1 MAGIR
6 VDNVPRTV
14 DGPSV
19 VAAASALMLLPQN
32 ASRHLRLHRMA
43 ALGMALEDRQIPAAS
58 PSAIR
63 ALLKTDEVG
72 GPNVLREED
81 PYSDVLVQSI
91 DFAGGPYLVSPG
103 SGDHTVAD
111 VKNLIDAMLR
121 DRWMDEDLYQPAF
134 KMVHSLLI
142 ASDLVLRRA
151 GLRRGTLPRGS
162 ARTPVDVPG
171 ASRLKELA
179 SAAFISND
187 DLDSYGPWL
196 RMVIDTF
203 ALDPGTLADPCE
215 EDITDDRLYMYP
227 FLRLEDGY
235 RVVLPLDLLVT
246 MRFHF
251 LRFAKQAGQLDQLG
265 RRWRAAALYRVM
277 RLLDPDR
284 TAILIEEDDLV
295 ARYLLPIDVRRD
307 LHVVLATDP
316 LTNWDTS
323 VWGHVHDT
331 QAVLARLAHLMA
343 PAVRRTYSSAST
355 LLHLVISDN
364 PGGGAFWGVPNINHA
379 DPVLIIRSDDLE
391 VVLHHEPDGAL
402 GLLLFAEAQDRRPG
416 DAFVTDILDE
426 FSIYEA
432 FEKSFYSSDGPQPSF
447 TVFQTGEGL
456 APRAKYQLEVDMH
469 GVVPPLEP
477 QIIVP
482 AQRRYRSDGPGIYMV
497 DPRSPFRGYVVE
509 LTACSVFITVD
520 MDGDGPIGVE
530 ADLVECVAYWVWEC
544 ANRVGVLPTDPT
556 VEIVLNLSSPESW
569 RRPSG
574 WSQSDPAVRVSPRG
588 SGLTLEV
595 TETFVALL
603 QEGSNLAERELVS
616 VLLDGLFGVAAS
628 DLPGTLDRVA
638 PRGSKRMLNAFDQ
651 GHAPDMWAKELP
663 RPLTGHAQVTAQ
675 LLDDLGDWLRSSSGG
690 NFPTG
695 SLNGDDRVA
704 ALNAAVGYL
713 FQRLESEIVEYE
725 PRGLLE
731 YLIAQNES
739 LLHNAKFLGIM
750 LRSRLACF
758 GENSEAAT
766 DLVEER
772 KASASAQRAN
782 RFLIEYVAARP
793 PTGTEQVQTRDYY
806 GLLSIASEIAE
817 RGTASDFLHHRLAD
831 FEVSILESGRLGVER
846 DHPVHQAME
855 MYAVNSS
862 SRSLREAQADDLV
875 EDSADESNRLN
886 VADFLAMS
894 AEATRAEFRFTFDE
908 LREVCG
914 GLLDLGAADQVNRV
928 DRTRAVA
935 EISRSRGL
943 TQETVER
950 VLDKIV
956 LVPRAS
962 FMSIGYDAVPWR
974 FNRDMSY
981 VRRPVVQQGT
991 DLVFGFRTLYRLG
1004 PYWVDNLLSGRLQ
1017 GRAETDEM
1025 IKFISQARRRIND
1038 QFAQQVA
1045 RKFDRLGFTTRLS
1058 VKKFGKNRVADPDG
1072 NDIGDIDVFAFH
1084 EASNTIVAV
1093 EAKDFEV
1100 ARTPVEIANEVEKL
1114 FTGKNGKRSTVE
1126 LHSRRIDWLRDNVGV
1141 VTAHLSLPANTRVRV
1156 LGAIVTSEPLIMPL
1170 VTKSPFPVVAID
1182 DLTAEAVG
1190 AEAGRRRARRDK
1202 PAGGR

>member
-1 MAGIR
+1 MTSISI
-6 VDNVPRTV
+6 DNVPRTV

-19 VAAASALMLLPQN
+19 VAAASALMLLPEN

-43 ALGMALEDRQIPAAS
+43 ALGMALGDRQISAAS
-58 PSAIR
+58 ASAVR
-63 ALLKTDEVG
+63 ALLKRDDIG
-72 GPNVLREED
+72 GPDVLREED

-91 DFAGGPYLVSPG
+91 DFAGGPYLVSSG

-121 DRWMDEDLYQPAF
+121 ERWMDIDLYQPAF
-134 KMVHSLLI
+134 RMVHTLLI
-142 ASDLVLRRA
+142 VSDLVLRRA
-151 GLRRGTLPRGS
+151 GLRRGTLPLGS

-171 ASRLKELA
+171 AARLRELA

-187 DLDSYGPWL
+187 DLDSYGPWF

-203 ALDPGTLADPCE
+203 ALDPGTLTEPCGDE
-215 EDITDDRLYMYP
+215 ITDDRLHMYP
-227 FLRLEDGY
+227 FLRLADGY

-251 LRFAKQAGQLDQLG
+251 LRFAKQAGQLEELG
-265 RRWRAAALYRVM
+265 RRWRTAALYRVM
-277 RLLDPDR
+277 RLLDRDR
-284 TAILIEEDDLV
+284 TAILLEEDDLV
-295 ARYLLPIDVRRD
+295 SRYLLPIDDRRD

-316 LTNWDTS
+316 LTNWDTN
-323 VWGHVHDT
+323 VWGHLHDT
-331 QAVLARLAHLMA
+331 QAVLARLAHLIA
-343 PAVRRTYSSAST
+343 PEERRTYSSAST

-364 PGGGAFWGVPNINHA
+364 PGGAAFWGVPNINDA
-379 DPVLIIRSDDLE
+379 DPMLIVRSDDLE
-391 VVLHHEPDGAL
+391 VMLHHEPDGAL

-416 DAFVTDILDE
+416 EAFVTDILDE
-426 FSIYEA
+426 FSVYKA
-432 FEKSFYSSDGPQPSF
+432 SEKSFYVSDGPPPNF
-447 TVFQTGEGL
+447 TLFQTGEAL
-456 APRAKYQLEVDMH
+456 APRAKYQLEVDLH
-469 GVVPPLEP
+469 GVVPPREP

-482 AQRRYRSDGPGIYMV
+482 AQRRYRSDGHGIYIV

-509 LTACSVFITVD
+509 LTDSSVFITVD
-520 MDGDGPIGVE
+520 LDEHGPIGVE
-530 ADLVECVAYWVWEC
+530 ANLVECAAYWVWEC
-544 ANRVGVLPTDPT
+544 ANRVGVLPADPT
-556 VEIVLNLSSPESW
+556 VEIVLKLSSPESW
-569 RRPSG
+569 RRSSD
-574 WSQSDPAVRVSPRG
+574 WSQSDPAVRVSPRAG
-588 SGLTLEV
+588 GFDFEI

-603 QEGSNLAERELVS
+603 QEGDNVAERELVS
-616 VLLDGLFGVAAS
+616 ALLEGLFAVVVA
-628 DLPGTLDRVA
+628 DLPGTLDPVA
-638 PRGSKRMLNAFDQ
+638 PSGSKRMLNAFDQ
-651 GHAPDMWAKELP
+651 SQAPDMWAKGLP
-663 RPLTGHAQVTAQ
+663 RPLTGHSQVVAQ
-675 LLDDLGDWLRSSSGG
+675 LLDDLGDWLRSPSGG

-695 SLNGDDRVA
+695 GLDGNDRVA
-704 ALNAAVGYL
+704 ALNAAVKYL
-713 FQRLESEIVEYE
+713 FKRLESEIAEYE
-725 PRGLLE
+725 PHDLLA

-739 LLHNAKFLGIM
+739 LLHDAKFLGLM
-750 LRSRLACF
+750 LRSRIACF

-806 GLLSIASEIAE
+806 RLLSIASEIAE

-846 DHPVHQAME
+846 GHPVHQAMQ
-855 MYAVNSS
+855 MYAENSG
-862 SRSLREAQADDLV
+862 SRSLREAQADDSV
-875 EDSADESNRLN
+875 EGSADESNRFDF
-886 VADFLAMS
+886 AEFLATS
-894 AEATRAEFRFTFDE
+894 AEATRAEFRFTFDD

-914 GLLDLGAADQVNRV
+914 GLLDLAAADQVNRV
-928 DRTRAVA
+928 DRTRAIA
-935 EISRSRGL
+935 EIARSRGL
-943 TQETVER
+943 TQGTVKR
-950 VLDKIV
+950 VLDKIT

-981 VRRPVVQQGT
+981 IRRPVVQQGT

-1004 PYWVDNLLSGRLQ
+1004 PYWVENLLSGRLQ

-1045 RKFDRLGFTTRLS
+1045 RKLDRLGFTIRLS

-1072 NDIGDIDVFAFH
+1072 NDIGDIDVLAFH
-1084 EASNTIVAV
+1084 EVSNTLLAV
-1093 EAKDFEV
+1093 EAKDFEI

-1126 LHSRRIDWLRDNVGV
+1126 LHSRRIDWLHDNIVM
-1141 VTAHLSLPANTRVRV
+1141 VTADLGLPASTHVRV
-1156 LGAIVTSEPLIMPL
+1156 LGAVVTSEPLLMPL
-1170 VTKSPFPVVAID
+1170 VTESPFPVVAID
-1182 DLTAEAVG
+1182 DLTADAVG
-1190 AEAGRRRARRDK
+1190 VDAGRQRSRYRQSR
-1202 PAGGR
+1202 GR